1 MKAKTAMFVAAAF
14 LALIPSTALA
24 ALQFQGILSS
34 ANEVPANPS
43 TGKGL
48 AQVFID
54 DALSTITF
62 KVSFSGLTGNTTAA
76 HVHCCT
82 GVPGA
87 NSGIAI
93 ETPSLPGF
101 PLGVRA
107 GSFANSFDL
116 LNPDNYNPPFVA
128 NNGGTAAGARDALI
142 AGLRGVNGGGAYFN
156 VHSAF
161 RPAGEL
167 RANLVQVPEPANW
180 ALMIMGFGLVGANL
194 RRRTFRFA
202 L

>member
-1 MKAKTAMFVAAAF
+1 MPNRTILKLAAASI
-14 LALIPSTALA
+14 ALFPVASQA
-24 ALQFQGILSS
+24 ALQFQGVLLG
-34 ANEVPANPS
+34 ANEVPGNASP
-43 TGKGL
+43 GKGL

-62 KVSFSGLTGNTTAA
+62 KVSFSGLIGNTTAA

-82 GVPGA
+82 GAPGA

-107 GSFANSFDL
+107 GNFANSFDL
-116 LNPDNYNPPFVA
+116 LNADNYNPPFVT
-128 NNGGTAAGARDALI
+128 NNGGTALGARNALI
-142 AGLRGVNGGGAYFN
+142 AGLLGNRAYFN
-156 VHSAF
+156 VHSVF
-161 RPAGEL
+161 RPGGEL
-167 RANLVQVPEPANW
+167 RANLAQVPEPASW

-194 RRRTFRFA
+194 RRRTVRFA
-202 L
+202 V